1 MIGPFNA
8 PPRPRRGISAQA
20 SLMKSSAGTPHLA
33 GAEESTL
40 TRRPYPA
47 RDVPAKLTVEDILS
61 DELKREMNLD
71 TDTFAVLDDWDSVL
85 NSVYQLPI
93 EYAGYTSKVG
103 EMKLLREMIDTL
115 ASANFDHVK
124 RSESRKKQLAQF
136 KKTLS
141 MYYNVVFTK
150 GEKKVGYGAL
160 IHFPKLRA
168 DPDRSGG
175 IVLAAKIVVDKGKR
189 TSTFERGKFDDFL
202 VEVKPYVNLLGDLY
216 RQTRKM

>member
-1 MIGPFNA
+1 MMQPF
-8 PPRPRRGISAQA
+8 
-20 SLMKSSAGTPHLA
+20 
-33 GAEESTL
+33 
-40 TRRPYPA
+40 
-47 RDVPAKLTVEDILS
+47 VPKKITVEDVLS

-71 TDTFAVLDDWDSVL
+71 TDTFAVIDDWDSVMH
-85 NSVYQLPI
+85 SVYQMPI
-93 EYAGYTSKVG
+93 EYAGYTKKVS
-103 EMKLLREMIDTL
+103 EMKLLKEMIDSL
-115 ASANFDHVK
+115 ASQDFDNVK

-136 KKTLS
+136 TKTLS
-141 MYYNVVFTK
+141 MYYNVVLTK
-150 GEKKVGYGAL
+150 GKNKTGYGAL

-175 IVLAAKIVVDKGKR
+175 IVLAAKISFEKGKH

>member
-1 MIGPFNA
+1 VQPFV
-8 PPRPRRGISAQA
+8 
-20 SLMKSSAGTPHLA
+20 
-33 GAEESTL
+33 
-40 TRRPYPA
+40 TR
-47 RDVPAKLTVEDILS
+47 KFTVEDVLS

-71 TDTFAVLDDWDSVL
+71 TDTFAVIDDWDSVMQ
-85 NSVYQLPI
+85 SVYQMPI
-93 EYAGYTSKVG
+93 EYAGYTNKVSD
-103 EMKLLREMIDTL
+103 MKLLREMIDSL
-115 ASANFDHVK
+115 ASQDFDSVK

-136 KKTLS
+136 TKTLS

-150 GEKKVGYGAL
+150 GKRKTGYGAL
-160 IHFPKLRA
+160 IHFPKLSK

-175 IVLAAKIVVDKGKR
+175 IVLAARIVLENGKH

>member
-1 MIGPFNA
+1 MPKKI
-8 PPRPRRGISAQA
+8 
-20 SLMKSSAGTPHLA
+20 
-33 GAEESTL
+33 
-40 TRRPYPA
+40 
-47 RDVPAKLTVEDILS
+47 TVEDILS

-71 TDTFAVLDDWDSVL
+71 TDTFAVIDDWDSVM

-93 EYAGYTSKVG
+93 EYAGYTNRVG

-115 ASANFDHVK
+115 ASADFDHVK

-150 GEKKVGYGAL
+150 GKKKIGYGAL
-160 IHFPKLRA
+160 IHFPKLKSN
-168 DPDRSGG
+168 PDRSGG
-175 IVLAAKIVVDKGKR
+175 IVLAARIIVDGKSR
-189 TSTFERGKFDDFL
+189 RASFERGKFDDFL